1 MSSYIYVIA
10 AKEEGPSKVGFSN
23 NPERRLRQL
32 QTGYPEP
39 LAIYHTE
46 EVDPSWVQIMEG
58 VIHRENRHKRLT
70 GEWFR
75 MSVED
80 AILEIR
86 HAMIRF
92 GTEVETKAQYRK
104 KS

>member
-1 MSSYIYVIA
+1 MTSYIYIVGA
-10 AKEEGPSKVGFSN
+10 SKDGPVKIGLSVD
-23 NPERRLRQL
+23 PERRRRQL

-39 LAIYHTE
+39 LQVFHTE
-46 EVDPSWVQIMEG
+46 EVESDWVQIMEG
-58 VIHRENRHKRLT
+58 IIHRENRHKRLK

-92 GTEVETKAQYRK
+92 GTEVETKAKYRK
-104 KS
+104 